1 MHTVKSHLSVVG
13 LAQANDSA
21 ATITICVSH
30 KTQPVV
36 QRRQC
41 ALLGLTLLRSE
52 IMPDQCA
59 PPIEFGRRI
68 HEHNV
73 DFETDAVLALI
84 GDDVHAGILVTKS
97 QCRQILGDHE
107 S

>member
-1 MHTVKSHLSVVG
+1 
-13 LAQANDSA
+13 
-21 ATITICVSH
+21 
-30 KTQPVV
+30 
-36 QRRQC
+36 
-41 ALLGLTLLRSE
+41 
-52 IMPDQCA
+52 MPDQCA